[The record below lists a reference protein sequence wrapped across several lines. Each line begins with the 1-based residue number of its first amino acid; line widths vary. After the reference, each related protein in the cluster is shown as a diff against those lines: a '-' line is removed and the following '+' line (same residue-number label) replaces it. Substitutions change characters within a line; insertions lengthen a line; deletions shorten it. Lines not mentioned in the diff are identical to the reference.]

1 MNFCISSCGIFDRVD
16 RDVLGIKALEGELD
30 CREIDDIT
38 MMFTCYLLML
48 KLGVVQEVLV
58 CLEYVA
64 KDIFELK
71 VEVFYGSR
79 QLSAF

>member
-1 MNFCISSCGIFDRVD
+1 MNFCISSCGFFDRVD
-16 RDVLGIKALEGELD
+16 RDVLGIKALVGELD